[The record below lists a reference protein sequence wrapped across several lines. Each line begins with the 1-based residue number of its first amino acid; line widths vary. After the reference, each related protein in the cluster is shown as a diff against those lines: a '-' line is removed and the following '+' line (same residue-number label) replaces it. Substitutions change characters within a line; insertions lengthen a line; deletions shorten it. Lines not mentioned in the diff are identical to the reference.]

1 MLRIARPPNPDS
13 FSRFLA
19 CVPAQGWQA
28 ATLQIDLRTVDVL
41 GYNAL
46 QGHCVQKRQNR
57 LRYGRRDTAL
67 DFTMASKKE
76 IKRFRANFSDELH
89 SAALYET
96 LAHAEKDETRK
107 QVYKDLARSERE
119 HAQVWAD
126 KLSANGMSAR
136 RTGPALKTRMMRALV
151 HVFGAAFVLPTL
163 AAAEYADR
171 NKYQGQPDAG
181 HMSADEHHHAAVVE
195 TLAHGSD
202 PGMSQGARIAAA
214 ESWHKGVSSGN
225 DLRAAVLGAND
236 GLVSNFCLIMGV
248 AGAGTGNKAI
258 LLTGL
263 AGLIAGACS
272 MALGEWLSVTNA
284 RELARTQIAKEAD
297 ELKMSPDA
305 EEHELALIYRAK
317 GLGPD
322 EAKRVASQM
331 MRDKD
336 KALDTLTREELGLD
350 PAELGGNPWSAAAV
364 SFCLF
369 SLGAIFPAMPF
380 LWTHGFPAIAQ
391 CIVLSALSLAAIGVF
406 TSLFNGRSAA
416 FSALRQVAIGLIAA
430 AFTFGVGRLL
440 GVSVS

>member
-1 MLRIARPPNPDS
+1 
-13 FSRFLA
+13 
-19 CVPAQGWQA
+19 
-28 ATLQIDLRTVDVL
+28 
-41 GYNAL
+41 
-46 QGHCVQKRQNR
+46 
-57 LRYGRRDTAL
+57 
-67 DFTMASKKE
+67 MASKQE

-96 LAHAEKDETRK
+96 LANVEKDESRQ
-107 QVYKDLARSERE
+107 QVYSDLAKSERQ
-119 HAQVWAD
+119 HAQVWAE
-126 KLSANGMSAR
+126 KLKANGVPTEG
-136 RTGPALKTRMMRALV
+136 TGPAVKTRLMKTLV
-151 HVFGAAFVLPTL
+151 RVFGARFVLPTL

-171 NKYQGQPDAG
+171 NKYHGQPDAG
-181 HMSADEHHHAAVVE
+181 RMSADEHHHAAVVQ
-195 TLAHGSD
+195 TLAHGGD
-202 PGMSQGARIAAA
+202 PEMSQGARIAAA

-236 GLVSNFCLIMGV
+236 GLVSNFCLLMGV
-248 AGAGTGNKAI
+248 AGAGTSNKAI

-284 RELARTQIAKEAD
+284 RELASTQIAKEAD
-297 ELKMSPDA
+297 ELEVSPEA

-317 GLGPD
+317 GLEAE

-369 SLGAIFPAMPF
+369 SVGAIFPAMPF
-380 LWTHGFPAIAQ
+380 LWTQGFHAIAQ
-391 CIVLSALSLAAIGVF
+391 CIVLSALALASIGVF

-416 FSALRQVAIGLIAA
+416 FSAARQVAIGLVAA
-430 AFTFGVGRLL
+430 AFTFGVGRVL

>member
-1 MLRIARPPNPDS
+1 M
-13 FSRFLA
+13 
-19 CVPAQGWQA
+19 
-28 ATLQIDLRTVDVL
+28 ATP
-41 GYNAL
+41 
-46 QGHCVQKRQNR
+46 
-57 LRYGRRDTAL
+57 
-67 DFTMASKKE
+67 MASKHE
-76 IKRFRANFSDELH
+76 IKRYRSNLTDELH

-96 LAHAEKDETRK
+96 LESVEEDIARK
-107 QVYKDLARSERE
+107 QVYGELAKSERE

-126 KLSANGMSAR
+126 KLKANGIRPRGRGQAV
-136 RTGPALKTRMMRALV
+136 KTRLMKTLV
-151 HVFGAAFVLPTL
+151 RIFGPGFVLPTL

-171 NKYQGQPDAG
+171 NKYSGQPDAAR
-181 HMSADEHHHAAVVE
+181 MSAEEHHHAGVVQA
-195 TLAHGSD
+195 LAGGGSPD
-202 PGMSQGARIAAA
+202 MSQGARIAAA

-258 LLTGL
+258 LLTAL

-284 RELARTQIAKEAD
+284 RELARTQIAREAD
-297 ELKMSPDA
+297 ELEHSPEA

-317 GLGPD
+317 GLDAG
-322 EAKRVASQM
+322 EARRVASQL

-350 PAELGGNPWSAAAV
+350 PAELGGNPWSAAGV

-380 LWTHGFPAIAQ
+380 LWTHG
-391 CIVLSALSLAAIGVF
+391 LSAIIQCVALSGLALAAIGVF
-406 TSLFNGRSAA
+406 TSLFNGRGAA
-416 FSALRQVAIGLIAA
+416 FSAIRQVAVGLIAA

-440 GVSVS
+440 GVSIS